1 MQAYSFNCYHKGSIV
16 YFDHLNRKTG
26 ITALCELQGVFFMQ
40 ILSWIKM
47 IGSFI
52 WRILL
57 QPDKLIYLLKN
68 LGKEGQRPMKQKY
81 KTKGKRALA
90 VLLSIMTLI
99 HILPATAFALTTKE
113 GEECSSTFGS
123 AFVGADGEYYYSADN
138 YPFIAYD
145 KEGNITLHTGGSRD
159 VRYRYLLTDDSGE
172 SHHVYCIEAGIRYSE
187 SDNGYISQNGEN
199 SNYFNNLPMTAKYG
213 IMLTSI
219 YGWQPGKSSPVSGTN
234 EDDYA
239 VATQIIL
246 WEYQQQLRTG
256 PAKIG
261 ENNYG
266 IPADNFF
273 QTIQGRP
280 AEKCYNWILEQSKR
294 HNTIPS
300 FCANKASESEVYK
313 LKYNQD
319 SGKYSLTITDTNN
332 TLADLKFTGSDDIKV
347 KRDGNKYT
355 FTSDKMLTD
364 TVTLM
369 GAKKFSFKGEK
380 MLIWGRPEYQTMM
393 SGVSDPVVFYVK
405 INTETY
411 GTGSIVKIS
420 EDGKVNGISFHI
432 KGGNVD
438 KIVTTN
444 KNGSVDIK
452 LLPGVYTITE
462 QTANKY
468 VPQSVQKIT
477 IVSGHTSTVT
487 FNNVLKRGSL
497 KVIKTSE
504 DKFVEGMKFHL
515 YGTSLAGTAV
525 NEYGKYRIYSF
536 FLQGHT
542 TKEKEDFL
550 KNEYGTSGR
559 SDIIIGTGIG
569 EAHDAKGIKLH
580 RGYGDNAP
588 EILLK
593 WNQVVKRIEKLIAV
607 DRYMSKKEL
616 EYLPEYEKDV
626 LAAEIYYFYYNQP
639 EEIVR
644 PYPYGADYYA
654 GVRAV
659 RPQLDELEHV
669 NEILA
674 VMDEVFENTADF
686 ARNYAFMQK
695 AYKDLTDYRN
705 GVYSLFSPL
714 PAKTENIQ
722 TQTMPKPTE
731 IQSREEILAE
741 RLNVFYQEYDIY
753 DYQINVEAG
762 QTQEEVK
769 IKIREQLLDP
779 QYVGTI
785 YDFLASVS
793 MEMEPED
800 EQYAELQ
807 ELLKEVASLPSM
819 NPPYDLKVDTIVYIG
834 TAEYEIQF
842 LSDEM
847 VVLHDLTYPLFTKEM
862 SRQEFD
868 RKLRENPANDH
879 LHSKQSLLET
889 QAEKK
894 KEESP
899 SELSE
904 KEGIPIENQSEYPIF
919 RKESMKSVQD
929 LLKEEQ
935 PSTENEAPTKIVS
948 EELAP
953 AWEKTKSP
961 HGVQT
966 YDLHPEIPQHQ
977 RNQYCI
983 TNDKLGYGTQKEK
996 FRANIMAIQL
1006 LKKCEEE
1013 NRFATPDEQ
1022 EILAKYVG
1030 WGGLSDAF
1038 DETKSAWSYEYLEL
1052 KTVLT
1057 PEEYDAARQ
1066 STLTAFYTPP
1076 VVVKAIYQVLENMG
1090 LKSGNILE
1098 PSCAV
1103 GNFIGMKPES
1113 LSDCKVYGVEI
1124 DSISGRIAGQ
1134 LYQKSAIAVQGYEEA
1149 ELPDSFF
1156 DAAVGNV
1163 PFGQFKLSDKRYDK
1177 YNFLVHDYFFAKTL
1191 DKVRPGG
1198 VIAFI
1203 TSSGTMDKKNPSIR
1217 KYIAQRAEL
1226 LGAIRLPN
1234 DTFKKNAGTEVNS
1247 DILFLQKRD
1256 RMIETE
1262 PDWLYLDTDENGITQ
1277 NRYFIDHPEMILGE
1291 MVMES
1296 TQFGM
1301 GSTCRIYA
1309 DSSLEELLQA
1319 AIENI
1324 QAEISE
1330 YEMDE
1335 LVEEEDKSIPAEP
1348 SVANFSYTVID
1359 GKIYYRENSRMKL
1372 VELSVTRA
1380 NRVRGMVAIR
1390 DCVRELIAYQTEGY
1404 ADRVIEKQQE
1414 KLNRLYDAFQKKYG
1428 LLNARANS
1436 LVFSDDNSYPL
1447 LCSLEIVGEDGTLER
1462 KADMFSK
1469 RTIKPH
1475 QAVTKVD
1482 TASEALSLSL
1492 SERACVDM
1500 DYMCSLTG
1508 KGAEELEQE
1517 LRGIIFRLPEVIGA
1531 EPHFVSEDEYLSGNV
1546 RKKLKEARLAAQ
1558 SDEIYKSNV
1567 EACNDTHTAKQRY
1580 FSIYADKR
1588 SNL

>member
-1 MQAYSFNCYHKGSIV
+1 MTKKYDLITELYDAAIKKVTENPENWM
-16 YFDHLNRKTG
+16 YFLKSACRNYRLPFD
-26 ITALCELQGVFFMQ
+26 EQ
-40 ILSWIKM
+40 
-47 IGSFI
+47 
-52 WRILL
+52 LL
-57 QPDKLIYLLKN
+57 IHVQHP
-68 LGKEGQRPMKQKY
+68 E
-81 KTKGKRALA
+81 ALA
-90 VLLSIMTLI
+90 VLPMEDWNKKFGRWVKRDSKGIAVFDKNAGTMRLKYYFDISD
-99 HILPATAFALTTKE
+99 TKE
-113 GEECSSTFGS
+113 GRYRRLIRPVPLWEVREGYRQEVQETLVNAFGVSEEMAGLGETIMKAARNVADDNLTDYMHDILSGRKESFLEELDEYNVEVEVKDLLANSIAYMVMLRCGIDTEDYLEAEDFRNITDFNTPELANMLGTATSDMSEMALSQIADTIKKLQAEEKRKNRTFAGTGGEKYNESAKENITSERSLAYEGNQLQQTGRIFSAEFERRRRTGSTHWEVWLTPPEISEGKPLRNIHKP
-123 AFVGADGEYYYSADN
+123 ADTGKIERTPNTDAERGTEQNGADYKRNGE
-138 YPFIAYD
+138 
-145 KEGNITLHTGGSRD
+145 
-159 VRYRYLLTDDSGE
+159 V
-172 SHHVYCIEAGIRYSE
+172 SE
-187 SDNGYISQNGEN
+187 SDRGAEGKRPDDVAANDEQYPSGGGGNRDERADIHLDWYDRSNEDKSLPFFGKDEDIKSLLLSTPHLKVAKGEIKAFYETHEDKN
-199 SNYFNNLPMTAKYG
+199 ERTEYVKSIFNNEYTEITLEDGRRVGYKIYQNVLHMWEGSYQSR
-213 IMLTSI
+213 TSQS
-219 YGWQPGKSSPVSGTN
+219 Y
-234 EDDYA
+234 
-239 VATQIIL
+239 
-246 WEYQQQLRTG
+246 
-256 PAKIG
+256 
-261 ENNYG
+261 
-266 IPADNFF
+266 
-273 QTIQGRP
+273 
-280 AEKCYNWILEQSKR
+280 YNWDVIADYFEGMRLLGELKDKADPLLTEAGQL
-294 HNTIPS
+294 S
-300 FCANKASESEVYK
+300 FMESMAEEK
-313 LKYNQD
+313 
-319 SGKYSLTITDTNN
+319 
-332 TLADLKFTGSDDIKV
+332 
-347 KRDGNKYT
+347 
-355 FTSDKMLTD
+355 TS
-364 TVTLM
+364 
-369 GAKKFSFKGEK
+369 AFSFSQEIIDYV
-380 MLIWGRPEYQTMM
+380 LL
-393 SGVSDPVVFYVK
+393 SG
-405 INTETY
+405 
-411 GTGSIVKIS
+411 
-420 EDGKVNGISFHI
+420 
-432 KGGNVD
+432 
-438 KIVTTN
+438 
-444 KNGSVDIK
+444 
-452 LLPGVYTITE
+452 
-462 QTANKY
+462 
-468 VPQSVQKIT
+468 
-477 IVSGHTSTVT
+477 SGMEH
-487 FNNVLKRGSL
+487 
-497 KVIKTSE
+497 
-504 DKFVEGMKFHL
+504 
-515 YGTSLAGTAV
+515 
-525 NEYGKYRIYSF
+525 GKYRIYSF

-550 KNEYGTSGR
+550 KNEYGTGGR

-593 WNQVVKRIEKLIAV
+593 WNQVVKRIEELIAV

-626 LAAEIYYFYYNQP
+626 LAAKIYYFYYNQP

-1234 DTFKKNAGTEVNS
+1234 DTFKKNAGTEVTS

-1372 VELSVTRA
+1372 VELSVTGA

-1414 KLNRLYDAFQKKYG
+1414 KLNRLYDAFQKK
-1428 LLNARANS
+1428 
-1436 LVFSDDNSYPL
+1436 
-1447 LCSLEIVGEDGTLER
+1447 
-1462 KADMFSK
+1462 
-1469 RTIKPH
+1469 
-1475 QAVTKVD
+1475 
-1482 TASEALSLSL
+1482 
-1492 SERACVDM
+1492 
-1500 DYMCSLTG
+1500 
-1508 KGAEELEQE
+1508 
-1517 LRGIIFRLPEVIGA
+1517 
-1531 EPHFVSEDEYLSGNV
+1531 
-1546 RKKLKEARLAAQ
+1546 
-1558 SDEIYKSNV
+1558 
-1567 EACNDTHTAKQRY
+1567 
-1580 FSIYADKR
+1580 
-1588 SNL
+1588 